1 MKRLANCFKTI
12 PEGMQPYLGMLVRIL
27 TICTFA
33 KNFLLLFIAGNPLC
47 QNINP
52 LCLDIKVT
60 AL

>member
-1 MKRLANCFKTI
+1 
-12 PEGMQPYLGMLVRIL
+12 MQPYLGMLVRIL